1 MRTQCKPRVGKR
13 KTRTYK
19 KRKQRGG
26 GKATLNSSL
35 APPNPY
41 EKKSLERKL
50 LGQIVSY
57 FFFSRGPFPNNSS
70 DDDGYVPLARL
81 VSTGQMRREK
91 EKYEAMGGNFEEK
104 MKEVL
109 GGAFEIKL
117 TPEGTMIKAIPHATG
132 STISGILNDM
142 R

>member
-1 MRTQCKPRVGKR
+1 MRTQYKPRIGRR
-13 KTRTYK
+13 KTYK
-19 KRKQRGG
+19 RRKQIGG

-41 EKKSLERKL
+41 DKKSLERKL
-50 LGQIVSY
+50 FGQIVSY
-57 FFFSRGPFPNNSS
+57 FFFSRGLFPNNSS

-91 EKYEAMGGNFEEK
+91 EKYETMGENFEEK

-109 GGAFEIKL
+109 GGAFEIKE
-117 TPEGTMIKAIPHATG
+117 TSEGTMIKAIPHAAG
-132 STISGILNDM
+132 
-142 R
+142 